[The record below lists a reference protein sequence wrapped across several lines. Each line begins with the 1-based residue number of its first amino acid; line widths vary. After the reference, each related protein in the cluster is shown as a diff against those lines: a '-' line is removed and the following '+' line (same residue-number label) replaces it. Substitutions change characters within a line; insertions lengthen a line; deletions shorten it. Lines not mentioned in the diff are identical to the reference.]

1 MQTIKWICV
10 YCKENQETPDFPSLD
25 VPDQKK
31 YKDVIKEA
39 AKNGGI
45 ACYNCFKCLLYGK

>member
-31 YKDVIKEA
+31 YKDVIKED